1 MDFHDFF
8 LTSLVSRLKVAKK
21 DNQSPA
27 QGRIAH
33 KENANAHCKQSLCT
47 WSETQSTKQ
56 KAALHIKYQTLDKAV
71 LQMEKQS
78 YTCNQGTRHEN
89 MEKQSIDSMHSKPCT
104 TDMRY

>member
-33 KENANAHCKQSLCT
+33 KENGKQSLCT
-47 WSETQSTKQ
+47 WCETQSTKQ

-104 TDMRY
+104 TVRY